1 MFSIYTCQ
9 MNSDLSETWNLSY
22 LSMNWKPILF
32 NLNGSPQVGSN
43 QMGYLSPT
51 WMVKPKIGHPKCG
64 HPKWDH
70 PKWVNPK
77 LTIPRGLHIFG
88 CHAPRRLSQ
97 LWFSHWSHR
106 EYKNPPPSIPFHSS
120 KTHSFHPVA
129 ALSGAA
135 AILKKVQAGMNYHDT
150 VTFYL
155 HLSKN

>member
-9 MNSDLSETWNLSY
+9 MNSGLSETWNLSY

-88 CHAPRRLSQ
+88 CRPQEGYPNCDSPTGAIENIRIPPRPSLSI
-97 LWFSHWSHR
+97 LA
-106 EYKNPPPSIPFHSS
+106 KPIPFTQWQHS
-120 KTHSFHPVA
+120 VA
-129 ALSGAA
+129 QHLFW
-135 AILKKVQAGMNYHDT
+135 KRMQAGMNSHDT